1 MPLTKEERKVLDSVQ
16 IMFTKQEDD
25 YLAARANQLYRTNKV
40 KGDTA
45 EMTAK
50 RERRQRLEK
59 VGQIRE
65 NCRIQLPTVSLQGE
79 SYGTSFKENIGA
91 KKRKSRS
98 NNQKSRLYRKRVNAS
113 TVEGASGTWEQTLA
127 GRTRDL
133 EKPEGCL
140 PGDFRA
146 LSQFLTEDKDH
157 NRTLIPGQM
166 QEGNLTREQI
176 ASCISQYMALDM
188 GVDLRTDETIA
199 EESVRLEELAG
210 KTEGLKHLLDGHPEM
225 TAQMTE
231 EEKQNLL
238 VKLDMGNQIAEYY
251 AIQKKVMTNSW
262 YRTHYNSEI
271 TYKCH
276 LGDTLEQRNLAL
288 LLWQAEF
295 VRNREAFQ
303 DDRAGRDWL
312 LGYNEEVSK
321 QEAKAEAAAKAWIQ
335 KAPKTIEFG
344 KGGGAIPDS
353 RHAEYFRQ
361 HSGKEDP
368 VYRRIRTD
376 DYYVVGEP
384 HAMHEGLCRHIANL
398 PRLEAI
404 QHMDKKSFQQMM
416 DDLIRLPV
424 HMSDPEEVEAC
435 RQANLNGVR
444 MYKDLLKKQINYL
457 KRKYGNGFLLLPP
470 DEFTQYADDFEHD
483 FTNMQGMSF
492 FVKYLK
498 KLPGMFDPDDS
509 ADRDL
514 EQWITYYQAILVS
527 DGYARTD
534 YSKGTHKSFSSYKL
548 GAMFTT
554 MNGEETR
561 MDVIKSSGELHLD
574 VRWGTFFDENDVL
587 FDEVLKC
594 AGRIPADRLQEE
606 DLRHYTWNQLTEET
620 RRMPRSEAIRHFIEK
635 EYVIAQE
642 KQEFDSDLQGRVQTA
657 GRMLEKLDQRRTES
671 AGGARALYDQMCT
684 DIADWLRENR
694 GY

>member
-1 MPLTKEERKVLDSVQ
+1 MPLTKDERKVLDSVQ

-25 YLAARANQLYRTNKV
+25 YLAARTRKLYKADKER
-40 KGDTA
+40 GDLA
-45 EMTAK
+45 ETRAK
-50 RERRQRLEK
+50 REKRQRLEK
-59 VGQIRE
+59 VRQIRD
-65 NCRIQLPTVSLQGE
+65 NSTIQLPTVSLQGK
-79 SYGTSFKENIGA
+79 SYGKSFKENIGA
-91 KKRKSRS
+91 KKRKSRLT
-98 NNQKSRLYRKRVNAS
+98 NERSRLYRKSENARM
-113 TVEGASGTWEQTLA
+113 VEEAGDTWEQTLA
-127 GRTRDL
+127 GRMRDL

-146 LSQFLTEDKDH
+146 LSQFLTEDGES
-157 NRTLIPGQM
+157 NRTLFPGQM

-176 ASCISQYMALDM
+176 NACISQYMSLDM

-199 EESVRLEELAG
+199 KESARLEELAG
-210 KTEGLKHLLDGHPEM
+210 KTEGLRHLLDGHPEM

-251 AIQKKVMTNSW
+251 LIQKKVMTNSW

-361 HSGKEDP
+361 HSSKEDP

-384 HAMHEGLCRHIANL
+384 HAMHEGLCRNIANL
-398 PRLEAI
+398 PRFEAI
-404 QHMDKKSFQQMM
+404 QHMNKEAFQQMM
-416 DDLIRLPV
+416 DDLVRVPV

-561 MDVIKSSGELHLD
+561 MDIIKSSDELHLD
-574 VRWGTFFDENDVL
+574 VRWSTFFDENDVL
-587 FDEVLKC
+587 FDEVLK
-594 AGRIPADRLQEE
+594 AVDRMPAERLQEE
-606 DLRHYTWNQLTEET
+606 DLRYYTWNQLTEET
-620 RRMPRSEAIRHFIEK
+620 RRMPRSEAIGHFIEK

-657 GRMLEKLDQRRTES
+657 GRMLQRLDQRRTES

>member
-113 TVEGASGTWEQTLA
+113 TVEEASGTWEQTLA

-210 KTEGLKHLLDGHPEM
+210 KTEGLRHLLDGHPEM

-251 AIQKKVMTNSW
+251 AI
-262 YRTHYNSEI
+262 
-271 TYKCH
+271 
-276 LGDTLEQRNLAL
+276 
-288 LLWQAEF
+288 
-295 VRNREAFQ
+295 
-303 DDRAGRDWL
+303 
-312 LGYNEEVSK
+312 
-321 QEAKAEAAAKAWIQ
+321 
-335 KAPKTIEFG
+335 
-344 KGGGAIPDS
+344 
-353 RHAEYFRQ
+353 
-361 HSGKEDP
+361 
-368 VYRRIRTD
+368 
-376 DYYVVGEP
+376 
-384 HAMHEGLCRHIANL
+384 
-398 PRLEAI
+398 
-404 QHMDKKSFQQMM
+404 
-416 DDLIRLPV
+416 
-424 HMSDPEEVEAC
+424 
-435 RQANLNGVR
+435 
-444 MYKDLLKKQINYL
+444 
-457 KRKYGNGFLLLPP
+457 
-470 DEFTQYADDFEHD
+470 
-483 FTNMQGMSF
+483 
-492 FVKYLK
+492 
-498 KLPGMFDPDDS
+498 
-509 ADRDL
+509 
-514 EQWITYYQAILVS
+514 
-527 DGYARTD
+527 
-534 YSKGTHKSFSSYKL
+534 
-548 GAMFTT
+548 
-554 MNGEETR
+554 
-561 MDVIKSSGELHLD
+561 
-574 VRWGTFFDENDVL
+574 
-587 FDEVLKC
+587 
-594 AGRIPADRLQEE
+594 
-606 DLRHYTWNQLTEET
+606 
-620 RRMPRSEAIRHFIEK
+620 
-635 EYVIAQE
+635 
-642 KQEFDSDLQGRVQTA
+642 
-657 GRMLEKLDQRRTES
+657 
-671 AGGARALYDQMCT
+671 
-684 DIADWLRENR
+684 
-694 GY
+694 